1 MLIYLLLFYCIVY
14 MKKLEYLWKELIK
27 NNKIDNKIIRI
38 IYISIN
44 TNMNMRIN
52 KEINIIS
59 IQIMKNKKYKQK
71 IYKH

>member
-1 MLIYLLLFYCIVY
+1 
-14 MKKLEYLWKELIK
+14 
-27 NNKIDNKIIRI
+27 
-38 IYISIN
+38 
-44 TNMNMRIN
+44 MNMRIN